1 MNSLNSIILE
11 GNIVQEPVLRTT
23 PKGTPV
29 CTFSLMCMRT
39 YKQDEGYEKEIS
51 FFDVDAW
58 AKLADVCVKNGTK
71 GRGLRVVGR
80 LKQSRWTDLEGKNHS
95 KVSVVAEHVEFK
107 PVFKKSTDDTQSQP
121 DGGFDDGSVAENVKS
136 GANAS
141 ENGAGECFADTDEAQ
156 TAFVADESGSGFY
169 PSSIESEASASAGT
183 KAQTSQKNGCGSGKT
198 EKRQAKA

>member
-11 GNIVQEPVLRTT
+11 GNVVQEPVLRTT

-58 AKLADVCVKNGTK
+58 SKLADVCVKNGTK

-107 PVFKKSTDDTQSQP
+107 PVFKKNTDDTQSQS
-121 DGGFDDGSVAENVKS
+121 DNGFDDAGVPEAVQS
-136 GANAS
+136 GAYDGESSAYGVINENA
-141 ENGAGECFADTDEAQ
+141 AGESFVDTGYEAEAAITSGADDA
-156 TAFVADESGSGFY
+156 GS
-169 PSSIESEASASAGT
+169 AT
-183 KAQTSQKNGCGSGKT
+183 GKT
-198 EKRQAKA
+198 KKQHAKA